1 MQEDEAHRQVPIM
14 ASQIPSKM
22 AELLREVIWKRR
34 PELTGALGSLQDVKL
49 TEYQR
54 EDLRQMLTDEF
65 IETGLC
71 DDDEP
76 NARGLLLEEL
86 IDRLGRL

>member
-1 MQEDEAHRQVPIM
+1 M
-14 ASQIPSKM
+14 ALQLPSKL
-22 AELLREVIWKRR
+22 AELLSEVIWKHR
-34 PELTGALGSLQDVKL
+34 PDLIGVLGSLQDVQL

-54 EDLRQMLTDEF
+54 DELRQVVTDEF
-65 IETGLC
+65 TETGLR

-86 IDRLGRL
+86 IDRLGHL

>member
-1 MQEDEAHRQVPIM
+1 M
-14 ASQIPSKM
+14 ALQLPSEM
-22 AELLREVIWKRR
+22 AEMLSEVIWKRR
-34 PELTGALGSLQDVKL
+34 PELIGVLGSLQDVQL

-54 EDLRQMLTDEF
+54 EELRQAVTDEF
-65 IETGLC
+65 TETGLR

-86 IDRLGRL
+86 IDRLGHL